1 MKASDPICGM
11 MVDEA
16 SALRAEHNGQAYF
29 FCSDH
34 CRQEFLSTPAA
45 TASTKDDSKP
55 VPTLSS
61 EPKPHAEHWKPKRSV
76 RDYLP
81 LIVIVGVA
89 VLAATASQYAQ
100 GICDGKNWMRQFMG
114 IFLVIFAMFKL
125 FDLPGFA
132 DGFQKYDLIAKR
144 YRPYALV
151 YPFIELALGLA
162 YLAHFNSVATNFAL
176 VIVMTI
182 GTLGVLTALQKGLD
196 VACACLGTVLKVP
209 LSTVAVVE
217 DVGMAVMAAIMLFTG
232 TR

>member
-1 MKASDPICGM
+1 M
-11 MVDEA
+11 
-16 SALRAEHNGQAYF
+16 R
-29 FCSDH
+29 CSN
-34 CRQEFLSTPAA
+34 CST
-45 TASTKDDSKP
+45 
-55 VPTLSS
+55 
-61 EPKPHAEHWKPKRSV
+61 
-76 RDYLP
+76 
-81 LIVIVGVA
+81 
-89 VLAATASQYAQ
+89 
-100 GICDGKNWMRQFMG
+100 C
-114 IFLVIFAMFKL
+114 
-125 FDLPGFA
+125 GFA